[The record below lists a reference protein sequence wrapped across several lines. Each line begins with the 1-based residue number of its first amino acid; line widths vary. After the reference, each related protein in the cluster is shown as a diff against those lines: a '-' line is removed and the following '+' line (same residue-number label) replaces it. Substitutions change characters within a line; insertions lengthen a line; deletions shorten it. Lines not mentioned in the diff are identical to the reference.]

1 MNRTRDLLDE
11 MRERVRDIRE
21 HLHDLADKVNVLW
34 GERYLAKAREAKA
47 REAKEKKDADPG
59 DRSGQ

>member
-11 MRERVRDIRE
+11 MRERIRDIRE

-34 GERYLAKAREAKA
+34 GERYLAKAREA
-47 REAKEKKDADPG
+47 REKKEKDGEPG
-59 DRSGQ
+59 AS

>member
-21 HLHDLADKVNVLW
+21 HVHDLADKVNVLW
-34 GERYLAKAREAKA
+34 GERYLRLTREAREK
-47 REAKEKKDADPG
+47 KEQEKDG
-59 DRSGQ
+59 GSEE